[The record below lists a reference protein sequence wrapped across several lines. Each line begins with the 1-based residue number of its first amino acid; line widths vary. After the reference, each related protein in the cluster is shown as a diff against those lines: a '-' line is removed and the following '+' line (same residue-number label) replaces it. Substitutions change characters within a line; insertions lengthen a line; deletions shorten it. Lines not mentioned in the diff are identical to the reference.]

1 MAHSPVIRCG
11 PAERSHD
18 DIRLRAARLAGALA
32 DMGLK
37 PGDRYAIL
45 MRNDV
50 PFVEATLAGA
60 AIGAVPVP
68 VNWHWNGVELAYL
81 LNDSDS
87 KLVFAHT
94 SLLPTLEPILP
105 NGMQVVEVAEPDYL
119 AEIYGLSA
127 ARPTGRYPD
136 IEALIRGREPLTHP
150 IAEPPL
156 GVIYTSGTTGLPKGI
171 MRQPMSAQDV
181 SELSPLIFAVLG
193 LSPGMST
200 VVTAPLYHTAPNAQM
215 VFAVALGC
223 DVEILPKFDA
233 EGLLRL
239 IEGRRIEHAQ
249 MVPTMFIRLLKLPQE
264 VTSRY
269 DLSSLRTVVHAAA
282 PCPPDVKRAMIDWL
296 GPIVREYYGGS
307 ETGACVA
314 CTSQEWLDHPGTVGC
329 PIGDAAV
336 KILDPSGV
344 ELPIGEDG
352 DIYIKPFAA
361 WPDFTYMGN
370 EAKRRDMEVDG
381 YLNVGDVGHV
391 DADGFLFLSDR
402 RNDMVISGGVNIYP
416 AEIESCIV
424 GLGGVNDVAVFGIPD
439 PEFGESL
446 AAHVELA
453 PGAQVGVEDIRG
465 RVASH
470 LAKYKIPKVVV
481 FEEQLPRDD
490 SGKLFKRKLKAQYW
504 PRRANA

>member
-136 IEALIRGREPLTHP
+136 IEALIRGREPLTHS

-239 IEGRRIEHAQ
+239 IEGRRIEQ
-249 MVPTMFIRLLKLPQE
+249 
-264 VTSRY
+264 
-269 DLSSLRTVVHAAA
+269 
-282 PCPPDVKRAMIDWL
+282 
-296 GPIVREYYGGS
+296 
-307 ETGACVA
+307 
-314 CTSQEWLDHPGTVGC
+314 
-329 PIGDAAV
+329 IG
-336 KILDPSGV
+336 
-344 ELPIGEDG
+344 
-352 DIYIKPFAA
+352 
-361 WPDFTYMGN
+361 
-370 EAKRRDMEVDG
+370 R
-381 YLNVGDVGHV
+381 
-391 DADGFLFLSDR
+391 
-402 RNDMVISGGVNIYP
+402 
-416 AEIESCIV
+416 
-424 GLGGVNDVAVFGIPD
+424 
-439 PEFGESL
+439 
-446 AAHVELA
+446 AHV
-453 PGAQVGVEDIRG
+453 
-465 RVASH
+465 
-470 LAKYKIPKVVV
+470 
-481 FEEQLPRDD
+481 
-490 SGKLFKRKLKAQYW
+490 
-504 PRRANA
+504 